1 MKNSH
6 WFLFICLIA
15 SFMFLFMDS
24 LAYIIPY
31 HEQQELFLFSRSY
44 LESYLYKSGGLG
56 RYMANFITQ
65 FFYYPYAGKVIFT
78 LLLSFI
84 YLLPCLICQRIARQ
98 NDPLHLA
105 VLIPLYLLIQ
115 FESIDFKFYHASNIF
130 CYLLIFYCLS
140 FLRKRYFY
148 YSLIPISLITV
159 FNLGWMPLL
168 ISVSVIIISG
178 LSAKY
183 LSRFFTDK
191 KYYYCLSIC
200 ICLYTGSTSYLFII
214 NYNMKERLLLEAEDH
229 LKKKEWEKVLHC
241 ADKFRGNNQLME
253 YFRNMALFHIGRMP
267 YDLLKYPQT
276 KGVASLYLPWTG
288 EPERSRYGHYI
299 YEQLGYINEAHR
311 WAFEAMVVYGETAP
325 IITNLVRYNIAI
337 QRYGVAHRFINVLKQ
352 SLFYKRDTEIYEK
365 MIREKQ
371 SPFPNALSYNP
382 EEKVRFANILNIG
395 PELSYLCDR
404 DSSNQ
409 MAFEYLMSDLLL
421 SNQIT
426 RFAENLGRIR
436 TFPYASLPR
445 LYEEALYTYKLGV
458 DKETYDKLGFTI
470 SEETEYRFRTYYTL
484 YRKKEIKKLKEQFG
498 DTFWYYLHFLSP
510 YGNKIID
517 KQ

>member
-1 MKNSH
+1 MRQ
-6 WFLFICLIA
+6 I
-15 SFMFLFMDS
+15 SF
-24 LAYIIPY
+24 
-31 HEQQELFLFSRSY
+31 
-44 LESYLYKSGGLG
+44 
-56 RYMANFITQ
+56 
-65 FFYYPYAGKVIFT
+65 V
-78 LLLSFI
+78 
-84 YLLPCLICQRIARQ
+84 
-98 NDPLHLA
+98 
-105 VLIPLYLLIQ
+105 
-115 FESIDFKFYHASNIF
+115 
-130 CYLLIFYCLS
+130 
-140 FLRKRYFY
+140 
-148 YSLIPISLITV
+148 
-159 FNLGWMPLL
+159 
-168 ISVSVIIISG
+168 IISG

-229 LKKKEWEKVLHC
+229 LKKKKWEKVLHC

-325 IITNLVRYNIAI
+325 IITNLIRYNIAI

-409 MAFEYLMSDLLL
+409 MAFEYLMSDLLI

-426 RFAENLGRIR
+426 RFAKNLGRIR
-436 TFPYASLPR
+436 TFPCASLPR